1 MGPCPN
7 STVQYFCTSSRLF
20 APHNIKARGVTKSYS
35 GTGQLCQ
42 FPILVPLPLRQVYL
56 SSSSSWPDL
65 HVCSP
70 FSHPRPLTN
79 DFGIDGDGSSS
90 STPSSSYSGR
100 RLRGFTYL
108 ITPHA
113 FILCKGEKRFSSDNT
128 TTTRR
133 RRNEYATDRPAN
145 TYNDNCYTGPMC
157 IVHIFHHPLRYAQH
171 GTLPSSSSPSAGK
184 PMLQCSV
191 HVPRVQ

>member
-35 GTGQLCQ
+35 GIGQLCQ

-56 SSSSSWPDL
+56 SSSSSWQDL

-70 FSHPRPLTN
+70 FSLPRPLTN

-90 STPSSSYSGR
+90 SSPSSSYSGR
-100 RLRGFTYL
+100 RRRPA
-108 ITPHA
+108 TPRLYVPHYTA
-113 FILCKGEKRFSSDNT
+113 CIYIVQ
-128 TTTRR
+128 RR
-133 RRNEYATDRPAN
+133 EALFFRQYNNNKTKKERVRDRP
-145 TYNDNCYTGPMC
+145 TC
-157 IVHIFHHPLRYAQH
+157 
-171 GTLPSSSSPSAGK
+171 K
-184 PMLQCSV
+184 
-191 HVPRVQ
+191 HVQ